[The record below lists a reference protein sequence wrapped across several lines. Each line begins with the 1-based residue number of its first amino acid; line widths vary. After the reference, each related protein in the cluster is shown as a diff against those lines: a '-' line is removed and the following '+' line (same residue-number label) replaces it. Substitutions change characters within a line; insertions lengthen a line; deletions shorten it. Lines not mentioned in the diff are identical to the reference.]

1 MLLSI
6 DELHRVLLIK
16 FEGRLTDEVLL
27 KGYRRA
33 REWMAAHGPV
43 SQLSDFS
50 EVTSVEVASQTVR
63 ELAKA
68 SPLAPDSFLRIV
80 VAPQS
85 VVFGLTRMFEMLGD
99 RTRDRV
105 HIVRSASEA
114 NRLLGVDTL
123 EFRAVLEG

>member
-1 MLLSI
+1 
-6 DELHRVLLIK
+6 
-16 FEGRLTDEVLL
+16 
-27 KGYRRA
+27 
-33 REWMAAHGPV
+33 MAAHGPV

>member
-6 DELHRVLLIK
+6 DELHNVLLIR
-16 FEGRLTDEVLL
+16 FDGRLTDEVLL
-27 KGYRRA
+27 KGYRIA
-33 REWMAAHGPV
+33 REWMAVHGPA

-50 EVTSVEVASQTVR
+50 EVTSVDVASQTVW

-80 VAPQS
+80 IAPQS

-99 RTRDRV
+99 RTRDGV
-105 HIVRSASEA
+105 HIVATAADA
-114 NRLLGVDTL
+114 NRLLGVDML